1 MDKWILGIV
10 VVAIVAVFIVP
21 AAAQNGNE
29 VYLVPQDSN
38 ATFCNTADV
47 ELWVNATEFQS
58 GQINL
63 TYDPACA
70 NVTNWVR
77 NTTNFQMGG
86 WEHYDG
92 SVWINFVAMA
102 NLTGNYMVGT
112 LTIHCV
118 NASEGGCE
126 TQLAFDM
133 SDPFHYCALFDAD
146 GYETPAAWVN
156 GTFSCT
162 HAPAQSYV
170 VSSDDLGNEKNSFNP
185 DTDDVYCYA
194 GNLPYNKMVKI
205 YVVENKDNW
214 VVGNTLTDK
223 STDGVENVTTNV
235 SGGIWPPVKI
245 WQSSLDVG
253 EYDIVVD
260 VNKSGT
266 WDAGEP
272 IDSRITMGFDVIPE
286 FSTIVIP
293 VAAIIGLFLLMR
305 RRK

>member
-1 MDKWILGIV
+1 MDKWIWGIL

-47 ELWVNATEFQS
+47 EIWVNATEFQS

-63 TYDPACA
+63 TYNSACA

-92 SVWINFVAMA
+92 REWITFTAMA

-118 NASEGGCE
+118 NASEGGYG
-126 TQLAFDM
+126 TPLAFDM
-133 SDPFHYCALFDAD
+133 ADPIQNCALFDAD
-146 GYETPAAWVN
+146 GYETSATWIN

-162 HAPAQSYV
+162 HVPAQSYV

-185 DTDDVYCYA
+185 STDNVYCYA
-194 GNLPYNKMVKI
+194 GNLPYNKTVKI
-205 YVVENKDNW
+205 YIVENKDDW
-214 VVGNTLTDK
+214 KVGDILTDK
-223 STDGVENVTTNV
+223 SSDGAENKTTNA
-235 SGGIWPPVKI
+235 SGGIWPPVNI
-245 WQSSLDVG
+245 WALPLDVG
-253 EYDIVVD
+253 QYDIVVD
-260 VNKSGT
+260 VNQSGT

-272 IDSRITMGFDVIPE
+272 IDSRITMGLDVIPE